1 MNGIT
6 RDNLRKEGWVEVG
19 TINDGCGNNA
29 LWSKNINGE
38 RYDLYYSD
46 IDEDYMVVKHIA
58 VVDSMEKLNKTVK

>member
-1 MNGIT
+1 M
-6 RDNLRKEGWVEVG
+6 G
-19 TINDGCGNNA
+19 TIDDGCGNTT

-58 VVDSMEKLNKTVK
+58 VVDSMEKLNKTVR

>member
-6 RDNLRKEGWVEVG
+6 PDNLIKEGWVETG
-19 TINDGCGNNA
+19 TINDGCGNTP

-38 RYDLYYSD
+38 WYDLYYSS
-46 IDEDYMVVKHIA
+46 IDEDYMLVKHIA